1 MARRRIVEIEYGRAD
16 VKLAYQKIVR
26 QAKRNNKTFDF
37 TFQQFENRVNK
48 RMTAGIKIRE
58 ALRREVHS
66 TAVASYATIAAENIL
81 DVIRERFPDV
91 YRRITQLIGEVRK
104 NGKFASLSSELTW
117 NDALSAYTF
126 VDKFDN
132 TWIIELSNS
141 PTDIDIKMI

>member
-16 VKLAYQKIVR
+16 VKLAYQKLVR

-48 RMTAGIKIRE
+48 RMTGGFKLRE

-81 DVIRERFPDV
+81 DAIREKFPDV

-104 NGKFASLSSELTW
+104 NGKFASLATELTW

-132 TWIIELSNS
+132 TWIIDVTNS

>member
-1 MARRRIVEIEYGRAD
+1 MARSRIVEIEYGRAD
-16 VKLAYQKIVR
+16 VKLAYQKLVR
-26 QAKRNNKTFDF
+26 RARRAGKTFDF
-37 TFQQFENRVNK
+37 TFQQFENRINK
-48 RMTAGIKIRE
+48 RMTAGIKLRE

-81 DVIRERFPDV
+81 DVIREKFPDV

-104 NGKFASLSSELTW
+104 NGKFASLSTEITW

-132 TWIIELSNS
+132 TWIIDMTNS
-141 PTDIDIKMI
+141 PIDIDIKMI